1 MVLHEVG
8 FTDEFETGKVKIVEV
23 NGRKIGIYRLL
34 NNELHAV
41 LNICPHQGA
50 ELCKGPI
57 RSWVSSPKPG
67 VFEYD
72 KEGEIVRC
80 PWHAWEFDILTG
92 KLVVD
97 GKVRT
102 KVYDV
107 TVEKFDV
114 SEEKGKV
121 FVSV

>member
-1 MVLHEVG
+1 MALHYVG
-8 FTDEFETGKVKIVEV
+8 LTDEIEIGQAKIVEV
-23 NGRKIGIYRLL
+23 NGRKIGVYRLQ

-41 LNICPHQGA
+41 LNYCPHQGA
-50 ELCKGPI
+50 ELCKGPV
-57 RSWVSSPKPG
+57 RSWVSSPLPG
-67 VFEYD
+67 GFEYE

-102 KVYDV
+102 KKFDV

-114 SEEKGKV
+114 SEEQGKV
-121 FVSV
+121 YVHV